1 MSRSGPI
8 LVTGA
13 DGFVGRHLL
22 KELGEDGVAG
32 RVDVLDGG
40 AVTSELEAVKPRAV
54 VHLAAL
60 SSVSE
65 SWEETVP
72 LWRTNV
78 LGTVQVLEAV
88 RNAAP
93 TALVLLASSGEV
105 YGRAATLPVTEDAPV
120 APLSPYAAS
129 KAAAEL
135 AAGQA
140 ALAGTDVV
148 VARSFPHVG
157 PGQDERFAVG
167 SWTKQIARL
176 EAEGG
181 GTLLVGDLSA
191 ERDLTDVRDVCR
203 AYRLLLDRDVS
214 AGTYNVA
221 SGRAVPMRRVVEL
234 LVDFAGVPVE
244 VAQDE
249 TRRRPVDIPKLA
261 GDPAKLRAATGWEPE
276 IPLERTLSDALAAAR
291 ELEVERVS

>member
-1 MSRSGPI
+1 MSSAGPI

-22 KELGEDGVAG
+22 RELGEDAVPG
-32 RVDVLDGG
+32 RADVLDGEG
-40 AVTSELEAVKPRAV
+40 LRAELETVKPRAV

-65 SWEETVP
+65 SWDETVP

-78 LGTVQVLEAV
+78 LGTVQLLDAVGGSAPEA
-88 RNAAP
+88 R
-93 TALVLLASSGEV
+93 VLLASSGEV
-105 YGRAATLPVTEDAPV
+105 YGRAAVLPAAEDAPV

-135 AAGQA
+135 AAAQA
-140 ALAGTDVV
+140 ALAGIDVV
-148 VARSFPHVG
+148 VARSFPHIG

-167 SWTKQIARL
+167 SWTKQIAGL

-181 GTLLVGDLSA
+181 GKLLVGDLSA

-203 AYRLLLDRDVS
+203 AYSLLLDRAVPP
-214 AGTYNVA
+214 GTYNVA
-221 SGRAVPMRRVVEL
+221 SGRAVPLRRVVEL
-234 LVDFAGVPVE
+234 LVDHASVPVE

-249 TRRRPVDIPKLA
+249 TRLRPVDIPKLS
-261 GDPAKLRAATGWEPE
+261 GDPAKLRAATGWEPK
-276 IPLERTLSDALAAAR
+276 IPLEQTLADALAAAR
-291 ELEVERVS
+291 ELEVERVT

>member
-1 MSRSGPI
+1 MSRPGPI

-40 AVTSELEAVKPRAV
+40 AVTAELEAVKPRAV

-78 LGTVQVLEAV
+78 LGTVRILEAV
-88 RNAAP
+88 RSSAPAAR
-93 TALVLLASSGEV
+93 VLLASSGEI

-148 VARSFPHVG
+148 VARSFPHLG

-203 AYRLLLDRDVS
+203 AYRLLLERDVP

-221 SGRAVPMRRVVEL
+221 SGRTVPMRRVVEL
-234 LVDFAGVPVE
+234 LADLAGVPVE
-244 VAQDE
+244 VTQDE
-249 TRRRPVDIPKLA
+249 GRLRPVDIPKLS
-261 GDPAKLRAATGWEPE
+261 GNPAKLRDATGWKPE
-276 IPLERTLSDALAAAR
+276 IPLERTLSDALTAAR
-291 ELEVERVS
+291 ELEVERVP

>member
-1 MSRSGPI
+1 MSSAGAI

-22 KELGEDGVAG
+22 RELGEDGAAG
-32 RVDVLDGG
+32 RADVLDADGLT
-40 AVTSELEAVKPRAV
+40 AELEAVKPRAV

-65 SWEETVP
+65 SWEHTVP

-78 LGTVQVLEAV
+78 LGTVQVLDAL
-88 RNAAP
+88 RSSAP
-93 TALVLLASSGEV
+93 DARLLLTSSGEV
-105 YGRAATLPVTEDAPV
+105 YGRTAPGPVAEDAPV

-140 ALAGTDVV
+140 ALAGMDVV
-148 VARSFPHVG
+148 VARSFPHIG

-167 SWTKQIARL
+167 SWTNQIARL

-203 AYRLLLDRDVS
+203 AYRLLLDRDVPP
-214 AGTYNVA
+214 GTYNVG
-221 SGRAVPMRRVVEL
+221 SGRAVPLRRVVEL
-234 LVDFAGVPVE
+234 LVDLASVPVE

-249 TRRRPVDIPKLA
+249 TRLRPVDIPKLA
-261 GDPAKLRAATGWEPE
+261 ADPAKLRAATGWKPE
-276 IPLERTLSDALAAAR
+276 IPLEQTLADALAAAR